1 MWHTYP
7 CTGLPAPTGI
17 QYILVFPLMIKLSH
31 PPHPLPPPISRLH
44 MPTEVGAH
52 KHIQSFAKVVAFTG
66 NPPLETSCRYAL
78 MSSAYWLTRVHCRG
92 FQGHSKSAVTSE
104 HFKINLGHRV
114 KRLHCRAVWLDGGK
128 CLKMEAELWCE
139 WPPASTPH
147 PEKKK
152 KIFGTTIGQ
161 RPLTTAERSSEIPL
175 FTGLWFQFLGMTASM
190 CGTFNLKLLSA
201 CQIKTSFLWRLTAQ
215 IMELCCRI
223 LCERS

>member
-31 PPHPLPPPISRLH
+31 PPHPPHPLPPPISRLH
-44 MPTEVGAH
+44 MQTEVGAH

-114 KRLHCRAVWLDGGK
+114 KRLHCRAVWLDGGEV
-128 CLKMEAELWCE
+128 LKNGSRIVMWMAAGLNS
-139 WPPASTPH
+139 PSRK
-147 PEKKK
+147 EKKNLWNNDWATPFNNGWAK
-152 KIFGTTIGQ
+152 QWNSTIYWTVISVPGYDSIHVWNLQ
-161 RPLTTAERSSEIPL
+161 LETPL
-175 FTGLWFQFLGMTASM
+175 SM
-190 CGTFNLKLLSA
+190 SNQNIVSVKAYCSDNGALL
-201 CQIKTSFLWRLTAQ
+201 
-215 IMELCCRI
+215 
-223 LCERS
+223 